1 MCAALPRLLAEMVD
15 PVDGTS
21 LGNVPL
27 LWSHM
32 ELVRALYVL
41 DSEQR
46 RRRFGTAG
54 LWLWRAGRYLSMR
67 HARG

>member
-1 MCAALPRLLAEMVD
+1 
-15 PVDGTS
+15 
-21 LGNVPL
+21 
-27 LWSHM
+27 M

-67 HARG
+67 RAKGEGT